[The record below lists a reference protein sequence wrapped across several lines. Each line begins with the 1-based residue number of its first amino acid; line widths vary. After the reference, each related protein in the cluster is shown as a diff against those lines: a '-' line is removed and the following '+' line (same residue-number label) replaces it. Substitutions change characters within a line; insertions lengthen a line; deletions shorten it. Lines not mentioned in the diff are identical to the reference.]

1 MRARARLAGIAAI
14 GAAIGLA
21 LSAVIADPATA
32 AKPQPSATA
41 STATYSCSHFS
52 GLTVTGD
59 SVVRNSVGLK
69 AGETIVDEEHRV
81 AGVEITVDDDAS

>member
-21 LSAVIADPATA
+21 LSAVIAAPATA

-52 GLTVTGD
+52 GLTVANGRAYIATFDGTLYCFGIA
-59 SVVRNSVGLK
+59 R
-69 AGETIVDEEHRV
+69 
-81 AGVEITVDDDAS
+81 